1 MNNINISDA
10 QSLLADPKHAITW
23 ASLLMEQGRL
33 GVTALVESISLTDKP
48 PLVQL
53 NAMRVHSSDGKT
65 IKQSLRVRDEIA
77 RIVAI
82 GDLLEVENVHWG
94 DNDTVIT
101 RAKRDFINDFIVP
114 FLEKVETIPK
124 NSKGSPVIWDSL
136 ELLEV
141 IPEDLLVAYL
151 MEGVTVEYSE
161 DEGDRR
167 SSQEVYSTKVLFGS
181 NTSKCMR
188 WIRMVDKEM
197 AIRIKEELIVLA
209 KQYYSSD
216 SKSEWHPG
224 AKIGEKS
231 RVNARNSRSISTLTE
246 ALLVNASQIRSKYP
260 KQEMVSWSDMLKI
273 WVEGKTVLPDN
284 QVDLY
289 AE

>member
-1 MNNINISDA
+1 MNNIKISDA
-10 QSLLADPKHAITW
+10 QALLADPKSAITW
-23 ASLLMEQGRL
+23 ASLLMEQGRT
-33 GVTALVESISLTDKP
+33 GINALVEGISLAEKS

-53 NAMRVHSSDGKT
+53 NEMRVHNSNGQT
-65 IKQSLRVRDEIA
+65 IKQSLRVRDEVA
-77 RIVAI
+77 KIVAI
-82 GDLLEVENVHWG
+82 GDLLEVDNIHWG

-101 RAKRDFINDFIVP
+101 RVKRDFINDFIEP

-124 NSKGSPVIWDSL
+124 NSKGSPIIWDSL

-161 DEGDRR
+161 DEGDRWN
-167 SSQEVYSTKVLFGS
+167 SQEVYSTKVLFDA

-197 AIRIKEELIVLA
+197 ATRIKEDLIVLA
-209 KQYYSSD
+209 KKYYSSD
-216 SKSEWHPG
+216 SKSKWHPG

-260 KQEMVSWSDMLKI
+260 KQEIVSWSDMLQI
-273 WVEGKTVLPDN
+273 WAAGKTVLLDN